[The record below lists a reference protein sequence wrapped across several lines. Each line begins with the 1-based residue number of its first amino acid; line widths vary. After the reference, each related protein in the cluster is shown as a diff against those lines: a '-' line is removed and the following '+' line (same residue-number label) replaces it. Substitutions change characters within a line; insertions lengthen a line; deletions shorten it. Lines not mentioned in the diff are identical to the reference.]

1 MFLVVG
7 ETARS
12 QNYALNGYSRG
23 TNDFTKK
30 YNEAIC
36 KELGVTIPEG
46 YEAVTTE

>member
-1 MFLVVG
+1 MG
-7 ETARS
+7 SEMCIRDRDI
-12 QNYALNGYSRG
+12 QYAPK
-23 TNDFTKK
+23 FTKK

>member
-1 MFLVVG
+1 MDI
-7 ETARS
+7 
-12 QNYALNGYSRG
+12 QYAPK
-23 TNDFTKK
+23 FTKK